1 MSILFPLV
9 IGALAGWLAG
19 KLIKGGGF
27 GTLVNIIVGIV
38 GGVVGN
44 WVFKIIG
51 VSINSGVLG
60 DLVTA
65 LIGALVIIFI
75 AGLFKK

>member
-1 MSILFPLV
+1 MNILYPLI
-9 IGALAGWLAG
+9 IGALTGWLAG

-27 GTLVNIIVGIV
+27 GNLVNIVLGIV

-44 WVFKIIG
+44 WVFKRLA
-51 VSINSGVLG
+51 VSINSGVIG
-60 DLVTA
+60 DLVTG
-65 LIGALVIIFI
+65 LIGALVILFI

>member
-1 MSILFPLV
+1 MNILYPLI

-27 GTLVNIIVGIV
+27 GNLVNIILGIV

-44 WVFKIIG
+44 WVFKRLA
-51 VSINSGVLG
+51 VPINSGVVG
-60 DLVTA
+60 DLVTGV
-65 LIGALVIIFI
+65 IGALVILFI